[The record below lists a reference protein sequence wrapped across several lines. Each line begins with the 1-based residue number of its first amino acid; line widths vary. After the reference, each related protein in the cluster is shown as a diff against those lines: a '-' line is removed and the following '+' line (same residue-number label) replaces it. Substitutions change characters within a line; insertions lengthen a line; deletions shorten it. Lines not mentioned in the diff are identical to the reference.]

1 MPAKGFFSRRSALT
15 LVVAVVLAALLLPAG
30 ASAQGPGATFKCR
43 SSVARVDTPLL
54 STPLEP
60 LTANANENPCA
71 DDSAGVNNLEV
82 PPGSPLVTTTTAS
95 ARTDVLCRGDDPDPD
110 VTPENNDDC
119 DPGFRSF
126 EQQVVARADVEDLTV
141 NIPGLA
147 ITAEAANTRVRASCS
162 DAGVATLESSS
173 NLVTLTVNGAPVQI
187 PEGGEPT
194 TVELGLIT
202 IFINERIGTEGPLA
216 NGATTGELTRRALR
230 IAAPGI
236 ADIVVA
242 ESRAGI
248 SGDVCPEGRIVIKKQ
263 TVPDEQPNATQFN
276 FMAFGGLTPGAFPL
290 TDDGTQVFENVPAG
304 IYAIIEDPPPSPFR
318 VGAIEC
324 FDPSDDTTA
333 DPSDDTTVSVEQR
346 AVRVNLATAETVTCA
361 FVNIN
366 GAGEIVCPPGTL
378 PFQDTGKCVITDVK
392 CPPNAVPS
400 PETGKCVF
408 NDVRCPDGTQFDP
421 RTLACEPATGGRLV
435 PKDEVPGIKKSP
447 CKASRFGQGFAI
459 IGTNGPDK
467 ITGSNIGD
475 AIFAFGGN
483 DFVSGGRGNDCVE
496 GGNARDVLDGSN
508 GNDLLLGG
516 NGRDVLSGAVGN
528 DTLRGGTGSDAL
540 SGARGRDRL
549 FGGPGS
555 DKLQGGFGSDLMV
568 GGPGVDR
575 ISTGQG
581 RDRVLGGPGNDII
594 NATIVGPANRVDCG
608 PGRRDRVRVNRNE
621 LKRIKNCEF
630 VYLLDRRTPPLR

>member
-1 MPAKGFFSRRSALT
+1 MPLKGFFSRRSALT
-15 LVVAVVLAALLLPAG
+15 SVVAVVFATLLIPAG
-30 ASAQGPGATFKCR
+30 ASAQEQDATFKCR
-43 SSVARVDTPLL
+43 SSVARVTSPLVGPQ
-54 STPLEP
+54 PLEP

-71 DDSAGVNNLEV
+71 DDSAGVNNLEI

-141 NIPGLA
+141 NLPGLV
-147 ITAEAANTRVRASCS
+147 ITAEAANTRVRASCT

-173 NLVTLTVNGAPVQI
+173 NLVTLTVNEAPVQI
-187 PEGGEPT
+187 PEDGEPT

-216 NGATTGELTRRALR
+216 NGATTGDLTRRALR
-230 IAAPGI
+230 IEAPGI

-242 ESRAGI
+242 ESSAGI
-248 SGDVCPEGRIVIKKQ
+248 NGDVCPEGRIVIKKQ

-276 FMAFGGLTPGAFPL
+276 FMAFGGLTPSAFPL

-324 FDPSDDTTA
+324 FDPSG
-333 DPSDDTTVSVEQR
+333 DTTVSVELR
-346 AVRVNLATAETVTCA
+346 AVRVDLATAETVTCA

-378 PFQDTGKCVITDVK
+378 PFQDTGKCVITDVQ

-400 PETGKCVF
+400 PGTGKCVF

-421 RTLACEPATGGRLV
+421 RTQACEPATGGRLV

-459 IGTNGPDK
+459 IGTNGPDR
-467 ITGSNIGD
+467 ITGSNSGD
-475 AIFAFGGN
+475 AIFALGGK

-549 FGGPGS
+549 FGGPGN
-555 DKLQGGFGSDLMV
+555 DKLQGGFGTDLLV
-568 GGPGVDR
+568 GGGGVDR

-594 NATIVGPANRVDCG
+594 NAAIVGPPTRVDCG
-608 PGRRDRVRVNRNE
+608 RGRKDRVRVNRNE